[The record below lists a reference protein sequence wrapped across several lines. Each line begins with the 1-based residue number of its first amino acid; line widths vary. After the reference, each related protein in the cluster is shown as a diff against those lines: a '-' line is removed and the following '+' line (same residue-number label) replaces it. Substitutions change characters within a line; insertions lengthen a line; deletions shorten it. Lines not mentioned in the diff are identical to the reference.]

1 MERESLVDGEREG
14 RLWVVGGREKALWR
28 ERECERVVCV
38 LWSEVARDNV
48 TVPTGK
54 QSDEGRG

>member
-14 RLWVVGGREKALWR
+14 RLWVVGGREKGLWR

-38 LWSEVARDNV
+38 LWSEAARDNV
-48 TVPTGK
+48 TVMK
-54 QSDEGRG
+54 AEVEI